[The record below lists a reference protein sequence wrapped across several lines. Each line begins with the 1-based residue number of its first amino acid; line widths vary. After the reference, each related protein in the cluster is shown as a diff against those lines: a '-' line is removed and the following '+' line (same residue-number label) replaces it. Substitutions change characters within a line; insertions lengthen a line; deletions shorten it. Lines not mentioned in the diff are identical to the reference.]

1 MESSQTTRANCYS
14 RETTTRY
21 ATIVVDPGTDGF
33 NPESRIFLERAN
45 VTRERVHHVDVL
57 DDGTFVG
64 LYELHGDADRIRS
77 GVRYLP
83 RVLSY
88 DVTGTDPV
96 FIYLHEEATEPART
110 LFEELRS
117 TKIVLDRP
125 FEHRTDGTLQLT
137 IIGEDDALRRTFDSL
152 ADIVDVDL
160 VEIGDYYPELGNL
173 DALLTDRQRQIL
185 RLAVER
191 GYYEVPRQV
200 THQELA
206 EESNLCQSTVAEHLQ
221 KIEANVLPHVI
232 Q

>member
-1 MESSQTTRANCYS
+1 MESTQTEHTNCYS
-14 RETTTRY
+14 RETTMRY
-21 ATIVVDPGTDGF
+21 ATIVVDPGADGF
-33 NPESRIFLERAN
+33 SPESQIFLERAN

-57 DDGTFVG
+57 DDGTIVG
-64 LYELHGDADRIRS
+64 LYELYGDADRIRS
-77 GVRYLP
+77 GIRYLP
-83 RVLSY
+83 GVLSY

-96 FIYLHEEATEPART
+96 FIYLHEEATEPAKT
-110 LFEELRS
+110 FLQELH
-117 TKIVLDRP
+117 TAKVVLDRP

-152 ADIVDVDL
+152 ANIVDVDL
-160 VEIGDYYPELGNL
+160 VEIGDYFPELGNL
-173 DALLTDRQRQIL
+173 KALLTDRQRQIL
-185 RLAVER
+185 RLAIER

-206 EESNLCQSTVAEHLQ
+206 DESDLSQSTVAEHLQ